1 MKKTKILML
10 LATCFVWVVFVI
22 HPIQGQTTYTL
33 APSSELKIVGK
44 SNIRTWTLTSTAA
57 SGKGQFMM
65 EGTQLKAIQNLW
77 VEMESESL
85 KSGNKALD
93 KHAYEALKKGEYMHI
108 KFDLK
113 EITGTGNIMEARG
126 NLSIAGVTKEVKFPV
141 KVSQKENQI
150 NFKGELPI
158 KFSDFNIETPTN
170 LMGLIKTLDD
180 AKIYFNTDFTK

>member
-10 LATCFVWVVFVI
+10 IAVCFVWVASII
-22 HPIQGQTTYTL
+22 HPLQGQTTYTL
-33 APSSELKIVGK
+33 SPSSELKIVGK
-44 SNIRTWTLTSTAA
+44 SNIRTWTLTSTSAI
-57 SGKGQFMM
+57 GKGQFLI
-65 EGTQLKAIQNLW
+65 EGTELKEIQSLW

-93 KHAYEALKKGEYMHI
+93 KHAYEALKTGEYMHI
-108 KFDLK
+108 KFNLK
-113 EITGTGNIMEARG
+113 EIRGSGFLLEARG
-126 NLSIAGVTKEVKFPV
+126 DLSIAGITKEVNFPV
-141 KVSQKENQI
+141 KVSQEGNLI

-158 KFSDFNIETPTN
+158 KFSDFNINTPTN